1 MLIDHFPLVGLRITT
16 PRVQLR
22 LPDAEELAALADV
35 AADGVHDP
43 AYMPFRIRWSE
54 LPPAERARS
63 VVLHHWSLL
72 GQWTP
77 RSWKLPLTVFHEG
90 APVGMQMLKATDLAV
105 TAECSTASWL
115 GRRHQRQGIGA
126 QMRAAVAHLAFTHL
140 GATDLVSA
148 AFTDNAPSLGVSAKL
163 GYVDDG
169 IERHDDQGR
178 LRVIRRLRLTRQD
191 WLERDRPAVT
201 VEGLAPCLPL
211 LGLTDTPTSDQDR
224 RETTD

>member
-16 PRVQLR
+16 PRLQLR
-22 LPDAEELAALADV
+22 LPDAEELATLADV

-43 AYMPFRIRWSE
+43 AYMPFRIRWTE

-63 VVLHHWSLL
+63 VVLHHWGLL

-77 RSWKLPLTVFHEG
+77 KAWKLPLTVFHEG

-105 TAECSTASWL
+105 TAECATASWL
-115 GRRHQRQGIGA
+115 GLRHQRQGVGA
-126 QMRAAVAHLAFTHL
+126 EMRAAVAHLAFIHL

-148 AFTDNAPSLGVSAKL
+148 AFTDNVSSLGVSAKL
-163 GYVDDG
+163 GYAHDG

-178 LRVIRRLRLTRQD
+178 LRVIRRLRLSRQA
-191 WLERDRPAVT
+191 WQERDRPPVT

-211 LGLTDTPTSDQDR
+211 LGLADGPPSDQDR
-224 RETTD
+224 PATTE